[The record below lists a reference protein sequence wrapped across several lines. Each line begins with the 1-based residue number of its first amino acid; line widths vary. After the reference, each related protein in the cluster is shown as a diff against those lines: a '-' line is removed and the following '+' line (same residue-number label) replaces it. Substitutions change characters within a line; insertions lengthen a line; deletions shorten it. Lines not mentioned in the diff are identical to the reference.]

1 MSRAEFTG
9 GGNSGNNNT
18 ATTANEPNSK
28 QKAAATV
35 QQLPLSKPTIIN
47 NRTDSYRKVLNMKD
61 TETPNTSSMTSNN
74 NNNVQN
80 MATKTENKGDYI
92 VTHL

>member
-18 ATTANEPNSK
+18 ATTANEPNK
-28 QKAAATV
+28 QKTATE

-61 TETPNTSSMTSNN
+61 TETPNTSPMTSNNN